1 MSDLGKVIQLDGV
14 LEEPLLLG
22 VLGHQLDD
30 LLRVAQEPIDR
41 PGLQGTPSHTKQNKS
56 LA

>member
-41 PGLQGTPSHTKQNKS
+41 PGLQGTPSHMK
-56 LA
+56 